1 MKKIYGL
8 IGRKL
13 SHSFSKSFFENKF
26 QTLNIDS
33 VYENFEIETITQI
46 KDVFAASD
54 LAGLNVTIP
63 YKEAVIPFLDGLD
76 ESAKSVGAVNCIQ
89 IKNGKHIGYNTDVFG
104 FRQMIKP
111 FLESHH
117 ERALILGKGG
127 AAKAV
132 AHVLNELGLN
142 VFFVTRNPKG
152 GNDFSYDD
160 INEAMIHSCGIIVNT
175 TPVGMFP
182 DIENAPAIPFE
193 FLSDQNLVVDL
204 IYNPKETSFMKK
216 AKSFGANAINGETML
231 HQQAE
236 KSWEIWN
243 S

>member
-8 IGRKL
+8 VGREL

-26 QTLNIDS
+26 QSLNIDS

-46 KDVFAASD
+46 EDVFAVSD

-63 YKEAVIPFLDGLD
+63 YKEAVIPMLDELD

-89 IKNGKHIGYNTDVFG
+89 IKNGKHVGYNTDVFG

-132 AHVLNELGLN
+132 AHVLNELGLT
-142 VFFVTRNPKG
+142 VFFVTRNPKEE
-152 GNDFSYDD
+152 NDFSYHD
-160 INEAMIHSCGIIVNT
+160 INEAMINSCGIIVNT

-182 DIENAPAIPFE
+182 DTENAPAIPYE
-193 FLSDQNLVVDL
+193 FLSDINLVVDL
-204 IYNPKETSFMKK
+204 IYNPKETLFMKK
-216 AKSFGANAINGETML
+216 AKSFGANSINGETML

>member
-8 IGRKL
+8 IGEKL

-26 QTLNIDS
+26 QSLNIDC
-33 VYENFEIETITQI
+33 VYENFELETISQI
-46 KDVFAASD
+46 NDVFNVSD

-63 YKEAVIPFLDGLD
+63 YKEAVIPFLDELD

-89 IKNGKHIGYNTDVFG
+89 IKNGKHIGHNTDVFG

-132 AHVLNELGLN
+132 AYVLKDLGLA
-142 VFFVTRNPKG
+142 VFFVTRNPKEE
-152 GNDFSYDD
+152 NDFSYDD
-160 INEAMIHSCGIIVNT
+160 VNEAMMHSCGIIVNT

-182 DIENAPAIPFE
+182 DIENAPAIPYE
-193 FLSDQNLVVDL
+193 YLSDQNLVVDL
-204 IYNPKETSFMKK
+204 IYNPKETLFMKK
-216 AKSFGANAINGETML
+216 AKSVGAIAINGETML